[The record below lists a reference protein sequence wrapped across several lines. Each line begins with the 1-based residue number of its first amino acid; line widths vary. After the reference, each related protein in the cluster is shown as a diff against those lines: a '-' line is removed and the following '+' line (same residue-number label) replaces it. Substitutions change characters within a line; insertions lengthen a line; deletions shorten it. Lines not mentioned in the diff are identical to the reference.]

1 MWSMD
6 VRKACIGVLCV
17 WFDVEMVGLFS
28 CFGPKMCVSE
38 AFRCFLGHEV
48 L

>member
-6 VRKACIGVLCV
+6 VRKACIGVLSV
-17 WFDVEMVGLFS
+17 WFDVEMVDLCS

-38 AFRCFLGHEV
+38 AFWCCWGHEV